1 MCITNKIGSK
11 ITIPKNNTKILDYLF
26 GEDQSRYIVEV
37 EEKNIKEVN
46 NILKDNNVYF
56 EKIGKTQKNFLE
68 IENEF
73 KISLNELNQLYK
85 FWFNNYFGD

>member
-1 MCITNKIGSK
+1 MN
-11 ITIPKNNTKILDYLF
+11 
-26 GEDQSRYIVEV
+26 
-37 EEKNIKEVN
+37 KNIKEVN
-46 NILKDNNVYF
+46 NIFKDNNVYF